1 MSMTTAPCGSETRR
15 SNVRTMQYRP
25 TSAEL
30 LTALAELLDDVLLPA
45 LPPGLQ
51 HQARVGANI
60 ARILER
66 EVRFAPTGLDR
77 ERELV
82 RALTGIDDDAGAL
95 VQRLRAEEDEED
107 EEFERGAW
115 ETLVAIARDDIAIAK
130 PGHDSWEGA

>member
-1 MSMTTAPCGSETRR
+1 MPTAPSGSAKRR
-15 SNVRTMQYRP
+15 SNVTTMQYRP

-66 EVRFAPTGLDR
+66 EVRLGPAALDR
-77 ERELV
+77 ESELV
-82 RALTGIDDDAGAL
+82 RALVGTDDDAASL
-95 VQRLRAEEDEED
+95 AQRLHAGGD

-115 ETLVAIARDDIAIAK
+115 EALVAIAHDDVAIAK
-130 PGHDSWEGA
+130 PGHDSWEGT

>member
-1 MSMTTAPCGSETRR
+1 
-15 SNVRTMQYRP
+15 MQYRP

-66 EVRFAPTGLDR
+66 EVRLGPAALDR

-82 RALTGIDDDAGAL
+82 RGL
-95 VQRLRAEEDEED
+95 VGGLGDLETLADRLRTTDDED
-107 EEFERGAW
+107 FERGAW
-115 ETLVAIARDDIAIAK
+115 DALVAIAHDDVAIAK
-130 PGHDSWEGA
+130 PGHDSWEGT

>member
-1 MSMTTAPCGSETRR
+1 
-15 SNVRTMQYRP
+15 MQYRP

-66 EVRFAPTGLDR
+66 EVRLGPSALDR

-82 RALTGIDDDAGAL
+82 RALMGADSDAGAL
-95 VQRLRAEEDEED
+95 AQRLRANED

-115 ETLVAIARDDIAIAK
+115 EALVAIARVDVAIAK
-130 PGHDSWEGA
+130 PGHDSWEGT